1 MSAPPEDAE
10 TVLSL
15 PAEFVPDD
23 LRTWLM
29 GLGDRAMV
37 ASLELLEDGRLV
49 IQVLPDLDPRFVARV
64 RRTMAQYDDVLKRLT
79 YDNAR
84 ESVESDVP

>member
-1 MSAPPEDAE
+1 MSTPLEDAG

-29 GLGDRAMV
+29 GFGDRAMV

-79 YDNAR
+79 
-84 ESVESDVP
+84 

>member
-1 MSAPPEDAE
+1 MSTPLEDAE

-29 GLGDRAMV
+29 GLSDRAMV

-49 IQVLPDLDPRFVARV
+49 IQVLPDLDPQFVARV

-79 YDNAR
+79 
-84 ESVESDVP
+84 